1 MGTPIKPQNKIQN
14 ISFEKSYKHVNHVTF
29 NSRVELSCFSN
40 FIELVLNNVFKL
52 LKSIYFPNDI
62 FMYKFYKKIELI

>member
-14 ISFEKSYKHVNHVTF
+14 ISFEKSYKHVNHVIF

-62 FMYKFYKKIELI
+62 FMYKIIKNLN